1 MATWWK
7 KFKYSKVYKSFLFA
21 LLCLAGIL
29 LGNSLVG
36 IAIMPYRESYYETWE
51 YQSNIMDKAGFVRDW
66 IVRYVDE
73 DIFNPDKVTDE
84 EAARYL
90 GIDLSMIE
98 GYNPDKQEQGLE
110 EISEETTAGVM
121 EETVEENNYK
131 EVSFG
136 WDAVTEET
144 VAATEQVP
152 SMETWPEEKAKATLG
167 IIKDRKEYFTK
178 IQANLDTP
186 NIEYFAINKET
197 GQVVTNRED
206 YDGTNHL
213 QILEEFKSR
222 DHYVKGNGD
231 SALFYK
237 NGTAQANYY
246 GLESSYYDY
255 YYGEGVDY
263 TDQYEVYVA
272 LRDELVPG
280 DSFYTNK
287 SEIDRALAIKEKV
300 YAGLVIGIAI
310 AIVAGLL
317 WLSVVGQGE
326 KKGKVYLN
334 VFDKLPFEVQTMLY
348 IPALF
353 MIFIGSAFTL
363 DRVLS
368 KDWLPYGGSPFEIGV
383 IVFNFML
390 VIAVSLTVLFIS
402 SIVKHIKNG
411 SWKQY
416 ILIVRLGH
424 WLIMN
429 MTEGTL
435 PFVVIGVILIYLVL
449 SGIGILTFL
458 MGFGIMSLLA
468 FMGLVC
474 LNIGVALISI
484 KLVVDYMQ
492 LAKGIKKVAAGDLKA
507 KVELKYTI
515 PAMKE
520 TAKALNNIGD
530 GLEKAVTD
538 ALRSERF
545 KTELI
550 TNVSHDLKTPL
561 TSIISYIDLLKEE
574 PIDNSTAREYIGI
587 LDERSNRLK
596 QLVEDLVEASK
607 AATGNV
613 KAELMPTR
621 IDQLVIQSVGEY
633 TDRLEERHLNIVF
646 NKVEE
651 VMVPIDGRHMCRV
664 IENLLSN
671 VCKYAMPYT
680 RVYIDVYNLQN
691 KACVVIKNISK
702 EQLAIEAEE
711 LLERFVRGES
721 SRTTEGSGLGLAIA
735 RSLVEVQGGG
745 LGLEVDGDLFKVV
758 IELPH

>member
-7 KFKYSKVYKSFLFA
+7 KFKYSKVHKSFLFA

-98 GYNPDKQEQGLE
+98 GYNPDKQEQG
-110 EISEETTAGVM
+110 
-121 EETVEENNYK
+121 VEEK
-131 EVSFG
+131 S
-136 WDAVTEET
+136 EET
-144 VAATEQVP
+144 VAITEQVP
-152 SMETWPEEKAKATLG
+152 SIKRWTEEKAKAVSG
-167 IIKDRKEYFTK
+167 IIKDRKEYFAT
-178 IQANLDTP
+178 IQTSLDTP
-186 NIEYFAINKET
+186 NIEYFARNKET
-197 GQVVTNRED
+197 GEVVTNRED
-206 YDGTNHL
+206 YNGTNSL
-213 QILEEFKSR
+213 EILEDFKSR
-222 DHYVKGNGD
+222 EHYVKGNGD
-231 SALFYK
+231 SALLYE
-237 NGTAQANYY
+237 NGRVQVDYY
-246 GLESSYYDY
+246 GGLESRYYNY

-287 SEIDRALAIKEKV
+287 LQIDRALAIKEKV
-300 YAGLVIGIAI
+300 YVGLVIGIAI
-310 AIVAGLL
+310 AIIAGLL

-326 KKGKVYLN
+326 KKGKIYLN

-353 MIFIGSAFTL
+353 IVFIGSAFAL

-368 KDWLPYGGSPFEIGV
+368 KEWLPYGGSPFEIGV

-492 LAKGIKKVAAGDLKA
+492 IAKGIKKVAVGDLKA
-507 KVELKYTI
+507 KVELKYTL

-520 TAKALNNIGD
+520 TANALNHIGD
-530 GLEKAVTD
+530 GLESAVTD

>member
-7 KFKYSKVYKSFLFA
+7 KFKYSKVHKSFVFA

-84 EAARYL
+84 EAAKYL
-90 GIDLSMIE
+90 GIDLSRIE
-98 GYNPDKQEQGLE
+98 DNTLLYKQGQELE
-110 EISEETTAGVM
+110 EQTSKAEDVKVIEEIDVSH
-121 EETVEENNYK
+121 K
-131 EVSFG
+131 EVIKEE
-136 WDAVTEET
+136 AVSAQTITESTFTSELWEKERQKA
-144 VAATEQVP
+144 VA
-152 SMETWPEEKAKATLG
+152 G
-167 IIKDRKEYFTK
+167 IIKDRKEYFAT
-178 IQANLDTP
+178 IQTSLDTP
-186 NIEYFAINKET
+186 NIEYFARNKET
-197 GQVVTNRED
+197 GEVVTNRED
-206 YDGTNHL
+206 YNGTNSL
-213 QILEEFKSR
+213 EILEDFKSR
-222 DHYVKGNGD
+222 EHYVKGNGD
-231 SALFYK
+231 SALLYE
-237 NGTAQANYY
+237 NGRVQVDYY
-246 GLESSYYDY
+246 GGLESRYYNY

-287 SEIDRALAIKEKV
+287 LQIDRALAIKEKV
-300 YAGLVIGIAI
+300 YVGLVIGIAI
-310 AIVAGLL
+310 AIIAGLL

-326 KKGKVYLN
+326 KKGKIYLN

-353 MIFIGSAFTL
+353 IVFIGSAFAL

-368 KDWLPYGGSPFEIGV
+368 KAWLPYGGSPFEIGV

-492 LAKGIKKVAAGDLKA
+492 IAKGIKKVAVGDLKA
-507 KVELKYTI
+507 KVELKYTL

-520 TAKALNNIGD
+520 TANALNHIGD
-530 GLEKAVTD
+530 GLESAVTD

-574 PIDNSTAREYIGI
+574 SIDNNTAREYIGI

-633 TDRLEERHLNIVF
+633 TDRLEERNLNIVF

-735 RSLVEVQGGG
+735 RSLVEVQGGK

-758 IELPH
+758 IEFPH

>member
-7 KFKYSKVYKSFLFA
+7 KFKYSKVHKSFLFA

-110 EISEETTAGVM
+110 EKSEETV
-121 EETVEENNYK
+121 VI
-131 EVSFG
+131 
-136 WDAVTEET
+136 
-144 VAATEQVP
+144 TEQV
-152 SMETWPEEKAKATLG
+152 SSIERWTEEKAKAVSG
-167 IIKDRKEYFTK
+167 IIKDRKEYFAT
-178 IQANLDTP
+178 IQTSLDTP
-186 NIEYFAINKET
+186 NIEYFARNKET
-197 GQVVTNRED
+197 GEVVTNRED
-206 YDGTNHL
+206 YNGTNSL
-213 QILEEFKSR
+213 QILEDFKSR
-222 DHYVKGNGD
+222 EHYVKGNGD
-231 SALFYK
+231 SALLYE
-237 NGTAQANYY
+237 NGGVQVDYY
-246 GLESSYYDY
+246 GGLESRYYNY

-287 SEIDRALAIKEKV
+287 LQIDRALAIKEKV
-300 YAGLVIGIAI
+300 YVGLVIGIAI
-310 AIVAGLL
+310 AIIAGLL

-326 KKGKVYLN
+326 KKGKIYLN
-334 VFDKLPFEVQTMLY
+334 IFDKLPFEVQTMLY

-353 MIFIGSAFTL
+353 IVFIGSAFAL

-368 KDWLPYGGSPFEIGV
+368 EEWLPYGGSPFEIGV

-435 PFVVIGVILIYLVL
+435 LFVVIGVILIYLVL

-458 MGFGIMSLLA
+458 MGFSIMSLVA

-492 LAKGIKKVAAGDLKA
+492 IAKGIKKVAVGDLKA
-507 KVELKYTI
+507 KVELKYTL

-520 TAKALNNIGD
+520 TANALNHIGD
-530 GLEKAVTD
+530 GLESAVTD

-633 TDRLEERHLNIVF
+633 TDRLEERHLSIVF

-758 IELPH
+758 IEFPH

>member
-7 KFKYSKVYKSFLFA
+7 KFKYSKVHKSFLFA

-110 EISEETTAGVM
+110 EKS
-121 EETVEENNYK
+121 
-131 EVSFG
+131 
-136 WDAVTEET
+136 EET
-144 VAATEQVP
+144 VAITEQVP
-152 SMETWPEEKAKATLG
+152 SIERWTEEKAKAVSG
-167 IIKDRKEYFTK
+167 IIKDRKEYFAT
-178 IQANLDTP
+178 IQTSLDAP
-186 NIEYFAINKET
+186 NIEYFARNKET
-197 GQVVTNRED
+197 GEVVTNRED
-206 YDGTNHL
+206 YNGTNSL
-213 QILEEFKSR
+213 EILEDFKSR
-222 DHYVKGNGD
+222 EHYVKGNGD
-231 SALFYK
+231 SALLYE
-237 NGTAQANYY
+237 NGRVQVDYY
-246 GLESSYYDY
+246 GGLESRYYNY

-287 SEIDRALAIKEKV
+287 LQIDRALAIKEKV
-300 YAGLVIGIAI
+300 YVGLVIGIAI
-310 AIVAGLL
+310 AIIAGLL

-326 KKGKVYLN
+326 KKGKIYLN

-348 IPALF
+348 IPVLF
-353 MIFIGSAFTL
+353 IVFIGSAFAL

-368 KDWLPYGGSPFEIGV
+368 KEWLPYGGSPFEIGV

-458 MGFGIMSLLA
+458 MGFGIMSFLA

-492 LAKGIKKVAAGDLKA
+492 IAKGIKKVAVGDLKA
-507 KVELKYTI
+507 KVELKYTL
-515 PAMKE
+515 PAMKD
-520 TAKALNNIGD
+520 TANALNHIGD
-530 GLEKAVTD
+530 GLESAVTD

-633 TDRLEERHLNIVF
+633 TDRLEERHLSIVF

-735 RSLVEVQGGG
+735 RSLVEVQGGK

-758 IELPH
+758 IEFPH

>member
-7 KFKYSKVYKSFLFA
+7 KFKYSKVHKSFLFA

-84 EAARYL
+84 EVARYL

-110 EISEETTAGVM
+110 EKS
-121 EETVEENNYK
+121 
-131 EVSFG
+131 
-136 WDAVTEET
+136 EET
-144 VAATEQVP
+144 VAITEQVP
-152 SMETWPEEKAKATLG
+152 SIERWTEEKAKAVSG
-167 IIKDRKEYFTK
+167 IIKDRKEYFAT
-178 IQANLDTP
+178 IQTSLDAP
-186 NIEYFAINKET
+186 NIEYFARNKET
-197 GQVVTNRED
+197 GEVVTNRED
-206 YDGTNHL
+206 YNGTNSL
-213 QILEEFKSR
+213 EILEDFKSR
-222 DHYVKGNGD
+222 EHYVKGNGD
-231 SALFYK
+231 SALLYE
-237 NGTAQANYY
+237 NGRVQVDYY
-246 GLESSYYDY
+246 GGLESRYYNY

-287 SEIDRALAIKEKV
+287 LQIDRALAIKEKV
-300 YAGLVIGIAI
+300 YVGLVIGIAI
-310 AIVAGLL
+310 AIIAGLL

-326 KKGKVYLN
+326 KKGKIYLN

-353 MIFIGSAFTL
+353 IVFIGSAFAL

-368 KDWLPYGGSPFEIGV
+368 KAWLPYGGSPFEIGV

-458 MGFGIMSLLA
+458 MGFGIMSFLA

-492 LAKGIKKVAAGDLKA
+492 IAKGIKKVAVGDLKA
-507 KVELKYTI
+507 KVELKYTL

-520 TAKALNNIGD
+520 TANALNHIGD
-530 GLEKAVTD
+530 GLESAVTD

-633 TDRLEERHLNIVF
+633 TDRLEERHLSIVF

-735 RSLVEVQGGG
+735 RSLVEVQGGK

-758 IELPH
+758 IEFQH

>member
-7 KFKYSKVYKSFLFA
+7 KFKYSKVHKSFLFA

-84 EAARYL
+84 EATRYL

-110 EISEETTAGVM
+110 EKS
-121 EETVEENNYK
+121 
-131 EVSFG
+131 
-136 WDAVTEET
+136 EET
-144 VAATEQVP
+144 VAITEQVP
-152 SMETWPEEKAKATLG
+152 SIERWTEEKAKAVSG
-167 IIKDRKEYFTK
+167 IIKDRKEYFAT
-178 IQANLDTP
+178 IQTSLDTP
-186 NIEYFAINKET
+186 NIEYFARNKET
-197 GQVVTNRED
+197 GEVVTNRED
-206 YDGTNHL
+206 YNGTNSL
-213 QILEEFKSR
+213 EILEDFKSR
-222 DHYVKGNGD
+222 EHYVKGNGD
-231 SALFYK
+231 SALLYE
-237 NGTAQANYY
+237 NGRVQVDYY
-246 GLESSYYDY
+246 GGLESRYYNY

-287 SEIDRALAIKEKV
+287 LQIDRALAIKEKV
-300 YAGLVIGIAI
+300 YVGLVIGIAI
-310 AIVAGLL
+310 AIIAGLL

-326 KKGKVYLN
+326 KKGKIYLN

-353 MIFIGSAFTL
+353 IVFIGSAFAL

-368 KDWLPYGGSPFEIGV
+368 KAWLPYGGSPFEIGV

-492 LAKGIKKVAAGDLKA
+492 IAKGIKKVAVGDLKA
-507 KVELKYTI
+507 KVELKYTL

-520 TAKALNNIGD
+520 TANALNHIGD
-530 GLEKAVTD
+530 GLESAVTD

-633 TDRLEERHLNIVF
+633 TDRLEERHLSIVF

-680 RVYIDVYNLQN
+680 RVYIDVYNVQN

-735 RSLVEVQGGG
+735 RSLVEVQGGK

-758 IELPH
+758 IEFPH

>member
-7 KFKYSKVYKSFLFA
+7 RFKYSKVHKSLLFA

-29 LGNSLVG
+29 LGNSLFG
-36 IAIMPYRESYYETWE
+36 ITVIPDGESYYGTWE
-51 YQSNIMDKAGFVRDW
+51 YQSSIMNKAGFVRDW

-73 DIFNPDKVTDE
+73 DIFNTDKVTDE

-110 EISEETTAGVM
+110 ETSEESTVDVM
-121 EETVEENNYK
+121 EETVEENNHK

-186 NIEYFAINKET
+186 NIEYFAVNKET
-197 GQVVTNRED
+197 GQVVTNRKD

-231 SALFYK
+231 SALFYE
-237 NGTAQANYY
+237 NGTAQADYY
-246 GLESSYYDY
+246 GLGSSYYDY

-272 LRDELVPG
+272 LKDELVPG
-280 DSFYTNK
+280 DSFYTSK
-287 SEIDRALAIKEKV
+287 LEIDRALAIKEKV

-317 WLSVVGQGE
+317 WLSVVGQEE

-353 MIFIGSAFTL
+353 MILIGSAFTL

-383 IVFNFML
+383 IVFNFMW

-402 SIVKHIKNG
+402 SIVKHMKNG

-416 ILIVRLGH
+416 ILIVRLGR

-435 PFVVIGVILIYLVL
+435 PFVVIGVILIYLVS
-449 SGIGILTFL
+449 SGISILAFL
-458 MGFGIMSLLA
+458 IGYSMMSLIA

-507 KVELKYTI
+507 KVELKYTL

-520 TAKALNNIGD
+520 TANALNHIGD
-530 GLEKAVTD
+530 GLESAVTD

-574 PIDNSTAREYIGI
+574 HIDNSAAREYIGI

-633 TDRLEERHLNIVF
+633 TDRLEEGHLNIVF

-651 VMVPIDGRHMCRV
+651 VTVPIDSRHMCRV

-735 RSLVEVQGGG
+735 RSLVEVQGGK

-758 IELPH
+758 IELPY

>member
-7 KFKYSKVYKSFLFA
+7 KFKYSKVHKSFLFA

-110 EISEETTAGVM
+110 EKSEETV
-121 EETVEENNYK
+121 VI
-131 EVSFG
+131 
-136 WDAVTEET
+136 
-144 VAATEQVP
+144 TEQVP
-152 SMETWPEEKAKATLG
+152 SIERWTEEKAKAVSG
-167 IIKDRKEYFTK
+167 IIKDRKEYFAT
-178 IQANLDTP
+178 IQTSLDTP
-186 NIEYFAINKET
+186 NIEYFARNKET
-197 GQVVTNRED
+197 GEVVTNRED
-206 YDGTNHL
+206 YNGTNSL
-213 QILEEFKSR
+213 QILEDFKSR
-222 DHYVKGNGD
+222 EHYVKGNGD
-231 SALFYK
+231 SALLYE
-237 NGTAQANYY
+237 NGSVQVDYY
-246 GLESSYYDY
+246 GGLESRYYNY

-287 SEIDRALAIKEKV
+287 LQIDRALAIKEKV
-300 YAGLVIGIAI
+300 YVGLVIGIAI
-310 AIVAGLL
+310 AIIAGLL

-326 KKGKVYLN
+326 KKGKIYLN
-334 VFDKLPFEVQTMLY
+334 IFDKLPFEVQTMLY

-353 MIFIGSAFTL
+353 IVFIGSAFAL

-368 KDWLPYGGSPFEIGV
+368 EEWLPYGGSPFEIGV

-458 MGFGIMSLLA
+458 MGFSIMSLVA

-492 LAKGIKKVAAGDLKA
+492 IAKGIKKVAVGDLKA
-507 KVELKYTI
+507 KVELKYTL

-520 TAKALNNIGD
+520 TANALNHIGD
-530 GLEKAVTD
+530 GLESAVTD

-574 PIDNSTAREYIGI
+574 PIDNNTAREYIGI

-651 VMVPIDGRHMCRV
+651 VMVPIDSRHMCRV

-758 IELPH
+758 IEFPH

>member
-7 KFKYSKVYKSFLFA
+7 KFKYSKVHKSFLFA
-21 LLCLAGIL
+21 LLCLVGIL

-110 EISEETTAGVM
+110 EKSEETV
-121 EETVEENNYK
+121 VI
-131 EVSFG
+131 
-136 WDAVTEET
+136 
-144 VAATEQVP
+144 TEQV
-152 SMETWPEEKAKATLG
+152 SSIERWKEEKAKAVSG
-167 IIKDRKEYFTK
+167 IIKDRKEYFAT
-178 IQANLDTP
+178 IQTSLDTP
-186 NIEYFAINKET
+186 NIEYFARNKET
-197 GQVVTNRED
+197 GEVVTNRAD
-206 YDGTNHL
+206 YNGTNSL
-213 QILEEFKSR
+213 EILEDFKSR
-222 DHYVKGNGD
+222 EHYVKGNGD
-231 SALFYK
+231 SALLYE
-237 NGTAQANYY
+237 NGRVQVDYY
-246 GLESSYYDY
+246 GGLESRYYNY

-287 SEIDRALAIKEKV
+287 LQIDRALAIKEKV
-300 YAGLVIGIAI
+300 YVGLVIGIAI
-310 AIVAGLL
+310 AIIAGLL

-326 KKGKVYLN
+326 KKGKIYLN

-353 MIFIGSAFTL
+353 IVFIGSAFAL

-368 KDWLPYGGSPFEIGV
+368 KEWLPYGGSPFEIGV

-458 MGFGIMSLLA
+458 MGFSIMSLVA

-492 LAKGIKKVAAGDLKA
+492 IAKGIKKVAVGDLKA
-507 KVELKYTI
+507 KVELKYTL

-520 TAKALNNIGD
+520 TANALNHIGD
-530 GLEKAVTD
+530 GLESAVTD

-633 TDRLEERHLNIVF
+633 TDRLEERHLSIVF

-758 IELPH
+758 IEFPH

>member
-7 KFKYSKVYKSFLFA
+7 KFKYSKVHKSFLFA
-21 LLCLAGIL
+21 LLCLVGIL

-110 EISEETTAGVM
+110 EKSEETV
-121 EETVEENNYK
+121 VI
-131 EVSFG
+131 
-136 WDAVTEET
+136 
-144 VAATEQVP
+144 TEQV
-152 SMETWPEEKAKATLG
+152 SSIERWKEEKAKAVSG
-167 IIKDRKEYFTK
+167 IIKDRKEYFAT
-178 IQANLDTP
+178 IQTSLDTP
-186 NIEYFAINKET
+186 NIEYFARNKET
-197 GQVVTNRED
+197 GEVVTNRAD
-206 YDGTNHL
+206 YNGTNSL
-213 QILEEFKSR
+213 EILEDFKSR
-222 DHYVKGNGD
+222 EHYVKGNGD
-231 SALFYK
+231 SALLYE
-237 NGTAQANYY
+237 NGRVQVDYY
-246 GLESSYYDY
+246 GGLESRYYDY

-287 SEIDRALAIKEKV
+287 LQIDRALAIKEKV
-300 YAGLVIGIAI
+300 YVGLVIGIAI
-310 AIVAGLL
+310 AIIAGLL

-326 KKGKVYLN
+326 KKGKIYLN

-353 MIFIGSAFTL
+353 IVFIGSAFAL

-368 KDWLPYGGSPFEIGV
+368 KEWLPYGGSPFEIGV

-458 MGFGIMSLLA
+458 MGFSIMSLVA

-492 LAKGIKKVAAGDLKA
+492 IAKGIKKVAVGDLKA
-507 KVELKYTI
+507 KVELKYTL

-520 TAKALNNIGD
+520 TANALNHIGD
-530 GLEKAVTD
+530 GLESAVTD

-633 TDRLEERHLNIVF
+633 TDRLEERHLSIVF

-735 RSLVEVQGGG
+735 RSLVEVQGGK

-758 IELPH
+758 IKFPH

>member
-7 KFKYSKVYKSFLFA
+7 KFKYSKVHKSFLFA

-84 EAARYL
+84 EATRYL

-110 EISEETTAGVM
+110 EKS
-121 EETVEENNYK
+121 
-131 EVSFG
+131 
-136 WDAVTEET
+136 EET
-144 VAATEQVP
+144 VAITEQVP
-152 SMETWPEEKAKATLG
+152 SIERWTEEKAKAVSG
-167 IIKDRKEYFTK
+167 IIKDRKEYFAT
-178 IQANLDTP
+178 IQTSLDTP
-186 NIEYFAINKET
+186 NIEYFARNKET
-197 GQVVTNRED
+197 GEVVTNRED
-206 YDGTNHL
+206 YNGTNSL
-213 QILEEFKSR
+213 EILEDFKSR
-222 DHYVKGNGD
+222 EHYVKGNGD
-231 SALFYK
+231 SALLYE
-237 NGTAQANYY
+237 NGRVQVDYY
-246 GLESSYYDY
+246 GGLESRYYNY

-287 SEIDRALAIKEKV
+287 LQIDRALAIKEKV
-300 YAGLVIGIAI
+300 YVGLVIGIAI
-310 AIVAGLL
+310 AIIAGLL

-326 KKGKVYLN
+326 KKGKIYLN

-353 MIFIGSAFTL
+353 IVFIGSAFAL

-368 KDWLPYGGSPFEIGV
+368 KEWLPYGGSPFEIGV

-416 ILIVRLGH
+416 ILIVRLGY

-492 LAKGIKKVAAGDLKA
+492 IAKGIKKVAVGDLKA
-507 KVELKYTI
+507 KVELKYTL

-520 TAKALNNIGD
+520 TANALNHIGD
-530 GLEKAVTD
+530 GLESAVTD

-702 EQLAIEAEE
+702 EQLAIEVEE

-735 RSLVEVQGGG
+735 RSLVEVQGGK

-758 IELPH
+758 IEFPH

>member
-7 KFKYSKVYKSFLFA
+7 KFKYSKVHKSFLFA

-98 GYNPDKQEQGLE
+98 GYNPNKQEQGLE
-110 EISEETTAGVM
+110 EKS
-121 EETVEENNYK
+121 
-131 EVSFG
+131 
-136 WDAVTEET
+136 EET
-144 VAATEQVP
+144 VAITEQVP
-152 SMETWPEEKAKATLG
+152 SIERWTEEKAKAVSG
-167 IIKDRKEYFTK
+167 IIKDRKEYFAT
-178 IQANLDTP
+178 IQTSLDAP
-186 NIEYFAINKET
+186 NIEYFARNKET
-197 GQVVTNRED
+197 GEVVTNRED
-206 YDGTNHL
+206 YNGTNSL
-213 QILEEFKSR
+213 EILEDFKSR
-222 DHYVKGNGD
+222 EHYVKGNGD
-231 SALFYK
+231 SALLYE
-237 NGTAQANYY
+237 NGRVQVDYY
-246 GLESSYYDY
+246 GGLESRYYNY

-287 SEIDRALAIKEKV
+287 LQIDRALAIKEKV
-300 YAGLVIGIAI
+300 YVGLVIGIAI
-310 AIVAGLL
+310 AIIAGLL

-326 KKGKVYLN
+326 KKGKIYLN

-353 MIFIGSAFTL
+353 IVFIGSAFAL

-368 KDWLPYGGSPFEIGV
+368 KEWLPYGGSPFEIGV

-492 LAKGIKKVAAGDLKA
+492 IAKGIKKVAVGDLKA
-507 KVELKYTI
+507 KVELKYTL

-520 TAKALNNIGD
+520 TANALNHIGD
-530 GLEKAVTD
+530 GLESAVTD

-633 TDRLEERHLNIVF
+633 TDRLEERHLSIVF

-735 RSLVEVQGGG
+735 RSLVEVQGGK

-758 IELPH
+758 IEFPH

>member
-7 KFKYSKVYKSFLFA
+7 KFKYSKVHKSFLFA
-21 LLCLAGIL
+21 LLCLVGIL

-110 EISEETTAGVM
+110 EKSEETV
-121 EETVEENNYK
+121 VI
-131 EVSFG
+131 
-136 WDAVTEET
+136 
-144 VAATEQVP
+144 TEQV
-152 SMETWPEEKAKATLG
+152 SSIERWKEEKAKAVSG
-167 IIKDRKEYFTK
+167 IIKDRKEYFAT
-178 IQANLDTP
+178 IQTSLDTP
-186 NIEYFAINKET
+186 NIEYFARNKET
-197 GQVVTNRED
+197 GEVVTNRAD
-206 YDGTNHL
+206 YNGTNSL
-213 QILEEFKSR
+213 EILEDFKSR
-222 DHYVKGNGD
+222 EHYVKGNGD
-231 SALFYK
+231 SALLYE
-237 NGTAQANYY
+237 NGRVQVDYY
-246 GLESSYYDY
+246 GGLESRYYNY

-287 SEIDRALAIKEKV
+287 LQIDRALAIKEKV
-300 YAGLVIGIAI
+300 YVGLVIGIAI
-310 AIVAGLL
+310 AIIAGLL

-326 KKGKVYLN
+326 KKGKIYLN
-334 VFDKLPFEVQTMLY
+334 VLDKLPFEVQTMLY

-353 MIFIGSAFTL
+353 IVFIGSAFAL

-368 KDWLPYGGSPFEIGV
+368 KEWLPYGGSPFEIGV

-458 MGFGIMSLLA
+458 MGFSIMSLVA

-492 LAKGIKKVAAGDLKA
+492 IAKGIKKVAVGDLKA
-507 KVELKYTI
+507 KVELKYTL

-520 TAKALNNIGD
+520 TANALNHIGD
-530 GLEKAVTD
+530 GLESAVTD

-633 TDRLEERHLNIVF
+633 TDRLEERHLSIVF

-758 IELPH
+758 IKFPH

>member
-7 KFKYSKVYKSFLFA
+7 KFKYSKVHKSFLFA

-84 EAARYL
+84 EATRYL

-110 EISEETTAGVM
+110 EKS
-121 EETVEENNYK
+121 
-131 EVSFG
+131 
-136 WDAVTEET
+136 EET
-144 VAATEQVP
+144 VAITEQVP
-152 SMETWPEEKAKATLG
+152 SIERWTEEKAKAVSG
-167 IIKDRKEYFTK
+167 IIKDRKEYFAT
-178 IQANLDTP
+178 IQTSLDIP
-186 NIEYFAINKET
+186 NIEYFARNKET
-197 GQVVTNRED
+197 GEVVTNRED
-206 YDGTNHL
+206 YNGTNSL
-213 QILEEFKSR
+213 EILEDFKSR
-222 DHYVKGNGD
+222 EHYVKGNGD
-231 SALFYK
+231 SALLYE
-237 NGTAQANYY
+237 NGRVQVDYY
-246 GLESSYYDY
+246 GGLESRYYNY

-287 SEIDRALAIKEKV
+287 LQIDRALAIKEKV
-300 YAGLVIGIAI
+300 YVGLVIGIAV
-310 AIVAGLL
+310 AIIAGLL

-326 KKGKVYLN
+326 KKGKIYLN

-353 MIFIGSAFTL
+353 IVFIGSAFAL

-368 KDWLPYGGSPFEIGV
+368 KEWLPYGGSPFEIGV

-492 LAKGIKKVAAGDLKA
+492 IAKGIKKVAVGDLKA
-507 KVELKYTI
+507 KVELKYTL

-520 TAKALNNIGD
+520 TANALNHIGD
-530 GLEKAVTD
+530 GLESAVTD

-735 RSLVEVQGGG
+735 RSLVEVQGGK

-758 IELPH
+758 IEFPH

>member
-7 KFKYSKVYKSFLFA
+7 KFKYSKVHKSFLFA

-90 GIDLSMIE
+90 GIDLFMIE

-110 EISEETTAGVM
+110 EKS
-121 EETVEENNYK
+121 
-131 EVSFG
+131 
-136 WDAVTEET
+136 EET
-144 VAATEQVP
+144 VAITEQVP
-152 SMETWPEEKAKATLG
+152 SVERWKEEKARAVSG
-167 IIKDRKEYFTK
+167 IIKDRKEYFAT
-178 IQANLDTP
+178 IQTSLDTP
-186 NIEYFAINKET
+186 NIEYFARNKET
-197 GQVVTNRED
+197 GEVVTNRED
-206 YDGTNHL
+206 YNGTNSL
-213 QILEEFKSR
+213 EILEDFKSR
-222 DHYVKGNGD
+222 EHYVKGNGD
-231 SALFYK
+231 SALLYE
-237 NGTAQANYY
+237 NGRVQVDYY
-246 GLESSYYDY
+246 GGLESRYYNY

-287 SEIDRALAIKEKV
+287 LQIDRALAIKEKV
-300 YAGLVIGIAI
+300 YVGLVIGIAI
-310 AIVAGLL
+310 AIIAGLL

-326 KKGKVYLN
+326 KKGKIYLN

-353 MIFIGSAFTL
+353 IVFIGSAFAL

-368 KDWLPYGGSPFEIGV
+368 KEWLPYGGSPFEIGV

-416 ILIVRLGH
+416 ILIVRLGY

-492 LAKGIKKVAAGDLKA
+492 IAKGIKKVAVGDLKA
-507 KVELKYTI
+507 KVELKYTL

-520 TAKALNNIGD
+520 TANALNHIGD
-530 GLEKAVTD
+530 GLESAVTD

-735 RSLVEVQGGG
+735 RSLVEVQGGK

-758 IELPH
+758 IEFPH

>member
-7 KFKYSKVYKSFLFA
+7 KFKYSKVHKSFLFA

-110 EISEETTAGVM
+110 EKS
-121 EETVEENNYK
+121 
-131 EVSFG
+131 
-136 WDAVTEET
+136 EET
-144 VAATEQVP
+144 VAITEQVP
-152 SMETWPEEKAKATLG
+152 SIERWTEEKAKAVSG
-167 IIKDRKEYFTK
+167 IIKDRKEYFAT
-178 IQANLDTP
+178 IQTSLDTP
-186 NIEYFAINKET
+186 NIEYFARNKET
-197 GQVVTNRED
+197 GEVVTNRED
-206 YDGTNHL
+206 YNGTNSL
-213 QILEEFKSR
+213 EILEDFKSR
-222 DHYVKGNGD
+222 EHYVKGNGD
-231 SALFYK
+231 SALLYE
-237 NGTAQANYY
+237 NGRVQVDYY
-246 GLESSYYDY
+246 GGLESRYYNY

-287 SEIDRALAIKEKV
+287 LQIDRALAIKEKV
-300 YAGLVIGIAI
+300 YVGLVIGIAI
-310 AIVAGLL
+310 AIIAGLL

-326 KKGKVYLN
+326 KKGKIYLN

-353 MIFIGSAFTL
+353 IVFIGSAFAL

-368 KDWLPYGGSPFEIGV
+368 EEWLPYGGSPFEIGV

-416 ILIVRLGH
+416 ILIVRLGY

-492 LAKGIKKVAAGDLKA
+492 IAKGIKKVAVGDLKA
-507 KVELKYTI
+507 KVELKYTL
-515 PAMKE
+515 PAMKD
-520 TAKALNNIGD
+520 TANALNHIGD
-530 GLEKAVTD
+530 GLESAVTD

-574 PIDNSTAREYIGI
+574 SIDNSTAREYIGI

-633 TDRLEERHLNIVF
+633 TDRLEERHLSIVF

-735 RSLVEVQGGG
+735 RSLVELQGGK

>member
-7 KFKYSKVYKSFLFA
+7 KFKYSKVHKSFLFA

-98 GYNPDKQEQGLE
+98 GYNPDKQEQG
-110 EISEETTAGVM
+110 
-121 EETVEENNYK
+121 VEEK
-131 EVSFG
+131 S
-136 WDAVTEET
+136 EET
-144 VAATEQVP
+144 VAITEQVP
-152 SMETWPEEKAKATLG
+152 SIKRWTEEKAKAVSG
-167 IIKDRKEYFTK
+167 IIKDRKEYFAT
-178 IQANLDTP
+178 IQTSLDTP
-186 NIEYFAINKET
+186 NIEYFARNKET
-197 GQVVTNRED
+197 GEVVTNRED
-206 YDGTNHL
+206 YNGTNSL
-213 QILEEFKSR
+213 EILEDFKSR
-222 DHYVKGNGD
+222 EHYVKGNGD
-231 SALFYK
+231 SALLYE
-237 NGTAQANYY
+237 NGRVQVDYY
-246 GLESSYYDY
+246 GGLESRYYNY

-287 SEIDRALAIKEKV
+287 LQIDRALAIKEKV
-300 YAGLVIGIAI
+300 YVGLVIGIAI
-310 AIVAGLL
+310 AIIAGLL

-326 KKGKVYLN
+326 KKGKIYLN

-353 MIFIGSAFTL
+353 IVFIGSAFAL

-368 KDWLPYGGSPFEIGV
+368 KEWLPYGGSPFEIGV

-492 LAKGIKKVAAGDLKA
+492 IAKGIKKVAVGDLKA
-507 KVELKYTI
+507 KVELKYTL

-520 TAKALNNIGD
+520 TANALNHIGD
-530 GLEKAVTD
+530 GLESAVTD

-587 LDERSNRLK
+587 LDERSNRFK

-735 RSLVEVQGGG
+735 RSLVEVQGGK

-758 IELPH
+758 IEFPH

>member
-7 KFKYSKVYKSFLFA
+7 KFKYSKVHKSFLFA

-84 EAARYL
+84 EATRYL

-110 EISEETTAGVM
+110 EKS
-121 EETVEENNYK
+121 
-131 EVSFG
+131 
-136 WDAVTEET
+136 EET
-144 VAATEQVP
+144 VAITEQVP
-152 SMETWPEEKAKATLG
+152 SIERWTEEKAKAVSG
-167 IIKDRKEYFTK
+167 IIKDRKEYFAT
-178 IQANLDTP
+178 IQTSLDTP
-186 NIEYFAINKET
+186 NIEYFARNKET
-197 GQVVTNRED
+197 GEVVTNRED
-206 YDGTNHL
+206 YNGTNSL
-213 QILEEFKSR
+213 EILEDFKSR
-222 DHYVKGNGD
+222 EHYVKGNGD
-231 SALFYK
+231 SALLYE
-237 NGTAQANYY
+237 NGRVQVDYY
-246 GLESSYYDY
+246 GGLESRYYNY

-287 SEIDRALAIKEKV
+287 LQIDRALAIKEKV
-300 YAGLVIGIAI
+300 YVGLVIGIAI
-310 AIVAGLL
+310 AIIAGLL

-326 KKGKVYLN
+326 KKGKIYLN

-353 MIFIGSAFTL
+353 IVFIGSAFAL

-368 KDWLPYGGSPFEIGV
+368 KAWLPYGGSPFEIGV

-492 LAKGIKKVAAGDLKA
+492 IAKGIKKVAVGDLKA
-507 KVELKYTI
+507 KVELKYTL

-520 TAKALNNIGD
+520 TANALNHIGD
-530 GLEKAVTD
+530 GLESAVTD

-633 TDRLEERHLNIVF
+633 TDRLEERHLSIVF

-735 RSLVEVQGGG
+735 RSLVEVQGGK

-758 IELPH
+758 IEFPH

>member
-7 KFKYSKVYKSFLFA
+7 KFKYSKVHKSFLFA

-98 GYNPDKQEQGLE
+98 GYNPDKQEQG
-110 EISEETTAGVM
+110 
-121 EETVEENNYK
+121 VEEK
-131 EVSFG
+131 S
-136 WDAVTEET
+136 EET
-144 VAATEQVP
+144 VAITEQVP
-152 SMETWPEEKAKATLG
+152 SIKRWTEEKAKAVSG
-167 IIKDRKEYFTK
+167 IIKDRKEYFAT
-178 IQANLDTP
+178 IQTSLDTP
-186 NIEYFAINKET
+186 NIEYFARNKET
-197 GQVVTNRED
+197 GEVVTNRED
-206 YDGTNHL
+206 YNGTNSL
-213 QILEEFKSR
+213 EILEDFKSR
-222 DHYVKGNGD
+222 EHYVKGNGD
-231 SALFYK
+231 SALLYE
-237 NGTAQANYY
+237 NGRVQVDYY
-246 GLESSYYDY
+246 GGLESRYYNY

-287 SEIDRALAIKEKV
+287 LQIDRALAIKEKV
-300 YAGLVIGIAI
+300 YVGLVIGIAI
-310 AIVAGLL
+310 AIIAGLL

-326 KKGKVYLN
+326 KKGKIYLN

-353 MIFIGSAFTL
+353 IVFIGSAFAL

-368 KDWLPYGGSPFEIGV
+368 KEWLPYGGSPFEIGV

-492 LAKGIKKVAAGDLKA
+492 IAKGIKKVAVGDLKA
-507 KVELKYTI
+507 KVELKYTL

-520 TAKALNNIGD
+520 TANALNHIGD
-530 GLEKAVTD
+530 GLESAVTD

-758 IELPH
+758 IEFPH

>member
-7 KFKYSKVYKSFLFA
+7 KFKYSKVHKSFLFA
-21 LLCLAGIL
+21 LLCLVGIL

-110 EISEETTAGVM
+110 EKSEETV
-121 EETVEENNYK
+121 VI
-131 EVSFG
+131 
-136 WDAVTEET
+136 
-144 VAATEQVP
+144 TEQV
-152 SMETWPEEKAKATLG
+152 SSIERWKEEKAKAVSG
-167 IIKDRKEYFTK
+167 IIKDRKEYFAT
-178 IQANLDTP
+178 IQTSLDTP
-186 NIEYFAINKET
+186 NIEYFARNKET
-197 GQVVTNRED
+197 GEVVTNRAD
-206 YDGTNHL
+206 YNGTNSL
-213 QILEEFKSR
+213 EILEDFKSR
-222 DHYVKGNGD
+222 EHYVKGNGD
-231 SALFYK
+231 SALLYE
-237 NGTAQANYY
+237 NGRVQVDYY
-246 GLESSYYDY
+246 GGLESRYYNY

-287 SEIDRALAIKEKV
+287 LQIDRALAIKEKV
-300 YAGLVIGIAI
+300 YVGLVIGIAI
-310 AIVAGLL
+310 AIIAGLL

-326 KKGKVYLN
+326 KKGKIYLN

-353 MIFIGSAFTL
+353 IVFIGSAFAL

-368 KDWLPYGGSPFEIGV
+368 KEWLPYGGSPFEIGV

-458 MGFGIMSLLA
+458 MGFSIMSLVA

-492 LAKGIKKVAAGDLKA
+492 IAKGIKKVAVGDLKA
-507 KVELKYTI
+507 KVELKYTL

-520 TAKALNNIGD
+520 TANALNHIGD
-530 GLEKAVTD
+530 GLESAVTD

-633 TDRLEERHLNIVF
+633 TDRLEERHLSIVF

-758 IELPH
+758 IKFPH